1 MSTRCTW
8 RTALAG
14 LFAAGAVTLPGMRR
28 FIVVPAVLLVLV
40 AMPAVASAQGAGGP
54 PTFRDRLTDEFT
66 LTDFCGTGESVE
78 VVQNIVGNGW
88 ETEDG
93 FRMTF
98 RTHWTYTYGD
108 NTLLEIDAG
117 RLLAHTVATTP
128 EGGHTD
134 QVVQTG
140 ISAALRAPGGG
151 VLTQDHGYLE
161 FLTSFNENNEFEG
174 SVLLKEAGG
183 HPVFENGVFC
193 DFATEALGIPT
204 T

>member
-1 MSTRCTW
+1 MSTRCT
-8 RTALAG
+8 RRKALAG
-14 LFAAGAVTLPGMRR
+14 LVVAGAV
-28 FIVVPAVLLVLV
+28 ALV

-54 PTFRDRLTDEFT
+54 PTFRDRFTDEFT

-88 ETEDG
+88 ETDDG

-98 RTHWTYTYGD
+98 RTHQTYTYGD

-117 RLLAHTVATTP
+117 RVVAHNVSTTP

-134 QVVQTG
+134 LVVQTG
-140 ISAALRAPGGG
+140 ISAALRAPGGRP
-151 VLTQDHGYLE
+151 LTQDHGYLE
-161 FLTSFNENNEFEG
+161 FLTTFDENDQFEG
-174 SVLLKEAGG
+174 SELLKEAGG

-193 DFATEALGIPT
+193 AIATEALGIPT